1 MVTEFPL
8 GTIPNSGNFPAR
20 NRIISGLSLAVVVVE
35 SLDVGGS
42 LITAKYALAQ
52 GRQIMAVPGDVF
64 SAYSRGTNDLIKN
77 GAQSVTSAEEIM
89 ARLEEIRDEF
99 LEEKG

>member
-1 MVTEFPL
+1 
-8 GTIPNSGNFPAR
+8 
-20 NRIISGLSLAVVVVE
+20 
-35 SLDVGGS
+35 
-42 LITAKYALAQ
+42 
-52 GRQIMAVPGDVF
+52 MAVPGDVF